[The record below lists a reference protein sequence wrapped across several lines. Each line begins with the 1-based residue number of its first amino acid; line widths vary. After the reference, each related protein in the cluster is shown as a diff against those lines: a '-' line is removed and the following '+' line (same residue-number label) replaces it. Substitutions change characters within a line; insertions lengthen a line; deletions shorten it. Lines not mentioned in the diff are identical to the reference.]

1 MGKGALAPCPPHCSK
16 WWARDRARIRA
27 TRWLLPTLENFRFN
41 FQTAEPSLRTNGS
54 RECATPFV
62 IASAAKQ
69 SIFLFAAR
77 WIASL
82 RSQ

>member
-1 MGKGALAPCPPHCSK
+1 MGKGALAPCPPHGSK

-27 TRWLLPTLENFRFN
+27 TRWLLPTLRKFSIQFSN
-41 FQTAEPSLRTNGS
+41 S
-54 RECATPFV
+54 RAIVANERVARMRDPFV

-69 SIFLFAAR
+69 SIFLFVAR